1 MNAELL
7 YLQHNPTLLAY
18 ALLISGQALKPRI
31 NFLERKIIYMKKR
44 LISILLALSIM
55 LTLLPTSAFAAEGNS
70 DSSGLTKLANPTEL
84 KWSTEK
90 PGTSAWKI
98 TGDFQRELSFK
109 IYRQGVS
116 TPVFSTQQYYDADY
130 TAADF
135 AVDHFATMCAGED
148 TASAG
153 NVIGGDWDSGSYYFT
168 VQALG
173 DGIQYSDSDEVSSE
187 NAPGGIYTYNQPT
200 TELSA
205 PENTTWNWP
214 AANWNELTDNQEQIG
229 GYFVEYGFSD
239 TEIDTTTSAAD
250 DIWIIGSSIH
260 TKPGQ
265 PDSWLQEELIGE
277 NGNGFY
283 YFRVRALSGNIEAI
297 RNSSFS
303 SWSQAYSLE
312 SASAEIKNTL
322 TDLKKYATESNVKE
336 EVQQLNQVELE
347 NAMRA
352 DLNSSNGTV
361 EALAELEKL
370 AGGPAAVSVSQELT
384 DFAQS
389 DISVV
394 GAKLN
399 NTTGSGDITLNV
411 GRAQATHVR
420 DEMYDST
427 VAVDFSMTLNN
438 AANPEKLDVPVK
450 ITLPIPGSINP
461 EFLAI
466 LHYHADGTYEEVHTH
481 CYQESGKWFVSF
493 VLTSFSDFVITQIKQ
508 AGDPVT
514 PTAPIFSAV
523 PQTAVIYGKTV
534 SELQGSDAAVGAA
547 ANGEYPVTGTV
558 KYVSGWIDFSQSVPA
573 EQTGFYA
580 AISIPGAAG
589 GKAIQGMELPTP
601 GGTTKT
607 YEDAELANAFTGGN
621 SQSCCAVFF
630 LGANSAAAK
639 GKKITVRLKYDGD
652 ADYENYTFSFA
663 GLTCT
668 GEPAVDNITGTVTG
682 SGTGAVLAPDAAQV
696 HSAVTAQA
704 ADTSAARV
712 NITVVSSDPTLPA
725 TVHVPLN
732 SGTLSALEHVA
743 KPVVIDTPQGGVT
756 VQASTL
762 VGKTGTSDEVTFK
775 MANTGTPANM
785 ESYTVGFFKSMQ
797 EVEIKDLPANA
808 ITLTF
813 KTSFNPGDM
822 VDVQSGGKLVQSS
835 VTVAHDQTVTIR
847 TNHLSDWTLRKV
859 AGATFDYYSFSDIG
873 THRLTPGYVKVN
885 LGQTIYGEIKSGD
898 YYLVQIVGS
907 NTVLTIVK
915 AGANG
920 LVIPCNKSGVLSVW
934 QLGPTEPDIT
944 ALTSADLQNKQV
956 ITGYNIARLP
966 GQAHQ

>member
-116 TPVFSTQQYYDADY
+116 TPIFSTQQYYDADY

-250 DIWIIGSSIH
+250 YIWIIGSSIH

-322 TDLKKYATESNVKE
+322 TDLKNHATGSNVKE

-859 AGATFDYYSFSDIG
+859 ADATFDYYSFSDFG

-885 LGQTIYGEIKSGD
+885 LGQTTYGEIKSGD